1 MGCAG
6 SRQEGGLDA
15 TRASGGTRRLKR
27 SKSSKVIEQLFID
40 QGKERHLVDGETFIW
55 QGQVSESAF
64 YIRTGYVKLML
75 KSETG
80 HESHLATRGPGDVL
94 GELALLLGHESTVS
108 AVADGPVVCV
118 EVLQTQLI
126 AQLKA
131 DPGQSGRLFKAM
143 AIALAERISEL
154 SGKLRAQ
161 VTSDSTLAQGKGQTS
176 QQLLPAAEISK
187 TRVQFGLPADE
198 KLMSYYQCSVRAE
211 NKGVLESQ
219 ANVGDMF
226 LFAKHLCFD
235 IKVFAFH
242 KQFVIECK
250 DIAGLLRHDAMR
262 NTVHVQL
269 KGSSYE
275 VTIDH
280 GIEEAM
286 LVLEAARIQ
295 ALAAEISKDA
305 THGAAASGSAALDE
319 FDEMFEPMVLQE
331 ARAQN
336 HRAIDFSLTE
346 DDWMH
351 FLAGAKQ
358 RSYKK
363 GEYVLREGQ
372 PTAALF
378 QIIKGSVR
386 VELQIKDTAQAVMVG
401 LRRAGDMFG
410 ETSLLKSGVATASI
424 AADEDTLLVCLE
436 GQYLEE
442 LFQSSPGLPGRFFC
456 FIAAYQAERLY
467 QLTHAAAESKAPT
480 VTTSAIRV
488 PVQQIFESKAFNGL
502 LRKYLLSVQEDV
514 ARGNVT
520 HDEADHPINV
530 ALGSFDLVVRE
541 IEFRKLPDAHVLIKE
556 AKLIADKHVWDT
568 SAPLYLPYLPQ
579 RMREEL
585 AHQIAALK
593 AGTIMNAQARR
604 MFGEMATLAA
614 AYIESHW

>member
-15 TRASGGTRRLKR
+15 SRASGGTRRLKR

-64 YIRTGYVKLML
+64 YIRTGHVKLML

-80 HESHLATRGPGDVL
+80 HESHLTTRGPGDVL
-94 GELALLLGHESTVS
+94 GELALLLGHEATVS
-108 AVADGPVVCV
+108 AVADGPVVCI

-131 DPGQSGRLFKAM
+131 NPGQSGRLFKAM
-143 AIALAERISEL
+143 AIALADRISEL

-161 VTSDSTLAQGKGQTS
+161 VTSDSTSAQGKGQTS

-250 DIAGLLRHDAMR
+250 DIAGLLRHDVMH

-275 VTIDH
+275 VTIDR

-286 LVLEAARIQ
+286 LML
-295 ALAAEISKDA
+295 SSTSTA
-305 THGAAASGSAALDE
+305 T
-319 FDEMFEPMVLQE
+319 
-331 ARAQN
+331 
-336 HRAIDFSLTE
+336 I
-346 DDWMH
+346 
-351 FLAGAKQ
+351 
-358 RSYKK
+358 
-363 GEYVLREGQ
+363 
-372 PTAALF
+372 
-378 QIIKGSVR
+378 
-386 VELQIKDTAQAVMVG
+386 
-401 LRRAGDMFG
+401 
-410 ETSLLKSGVATASI
+410 
-424 AADEDTLLVCLE
+424 
-436 GQYLEE
+436 
-442 LFQSSPGLPGRFFC
+442 
-456 FIAAYQAERLY
+456 
-467 QLTHAAAESKAPT
+467 
-480 VTTSAIRV
+480 
-488 PVQQIFESKAFNGL
+488 
-502 LRKYLLSVQEDV
+502 
-514 ARGNVT
+514 
-520 HDEADHPINV
+520 
-530 ALGSFDLVVRE
+530 
-541 IEFRKLPDAHVLIKE
+541 
-556 AKLIADKHVWDT
+556 
-568 SAPLYLPYLPQ
+568 
-579 RMREEL
+579 
-585 AHQIAALK
+585 
-593 AGTIMNAQARR
+593 
-604 MFGEMATLAA
+604 
-614 AYIESHW
+614 